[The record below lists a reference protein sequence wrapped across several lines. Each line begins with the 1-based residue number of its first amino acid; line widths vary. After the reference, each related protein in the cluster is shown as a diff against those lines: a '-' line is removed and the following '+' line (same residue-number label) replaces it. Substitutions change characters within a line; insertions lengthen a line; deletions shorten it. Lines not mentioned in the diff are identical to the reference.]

1 MPSKN
6 KVNLMT
12 VFLSAL
18 GVVLVGAVIYYL
30 SSPAN
35 QAEANIALK
44 HKDAA
49 VVDLGRAIYAENCAS
64 CHGVALEG
72 QANWQQRDA
81 DGYLPAPPHDE
92 TGHTWHHPDSYLFLM
107 TKYGIEEMIGKSYP
121 NNMPAYEDKL
131 TDEEILAV
139 LSYIKS
145 TWSGRIQR
153 QHDQINARPKHNRK
167 IVTMFENLFWQQLS
181 VAPDSRISKLPT
193 SQTVG

>member
-1 MPSKN
+1 MP
-6 KVNLMT
+6 
-12 VFLSAL
+12 VFLSVIGVL
-18 GVVLVGAVIYYL
+18 LVGVVLYYL

-35 QAEANIALK
+35 EAEANISLK
-44 HKDAA
+44 YKDAA
-49 VVDLGRAIYAENCAS
+49 VIDLGRVVYVENCGS

-72 QANWQQRDA
+72 QANWRQRGS

-107 TKYGIEEMIGKSYP
+107 TKYGIDSMIGKSYP

-131 TDEEILAV
+131 ADEEILAV

-153 QHDQINARPKHNRK
+153 QHDQINARAKP
-167 IVTMFENLFWQQLS
+167 Q
-181 VAPDSRISKLPT
+181 
-193 SQTVG
+193 

>member
-1 MPSKN
+1 MSDKSKVKLMP
-6 KVNLMT
+6 

-18 GVVLVGAVIYYL
+18 CILLVGGVIYYL
-30 SSPAN
+30 SLLVN
-35 QAEANIALK
+35 KAEESIALK
-44 HKDAA
+44 HKDDAI
-49 VVDLGRAIYAENCAS
+49 VDLGRVVYAENCAS

-72 QANWQQRDA
+72 QANWRQRDA

-131 TDEEILAV
+131 TDEEILAA

-145 TWSGRIQR
+145 TWSGLIQR
-153 QHDQINARPKHNRK
+153 QHDQINARAKA
-167 IVTMFENLFWQQLS
+167 Q
-181 VAPDSRISKLPT
+181 
-193 SQTVG
+193 

>member
-1 MPSKN
+1 MPVS
-6 KVNLMT
+6 
-12 VFLSAL
+12 LSAVGIL
-18 GVVLVGAVIYYL
+18 FTGAVIYYL
-30 SSPAN
+30 SSSAN
-35 QAEANIALK
+35 EVEANIALK

-49 VVDLGRAIYAENCAS
+49 IVDLGRAIYAENCAS

-72 QANWQQRDA
+72 QDNWQQRDV

-92 TGHTWHHPDSYLFLM
+92 TGHTWHHPDLYLFLM

-131 TDEEILAV
+131 TDEEILAA

-153 QHDQINARPKHNRK
+153 QHDQINALAK
-167 IVTMFENLFWQQLS
+167 VQ
-181 VAPDSRISKLPT
+181 
-193 SQTVG
+193 

>member
-1 MPSKN
+1 MSNKN
-6 KVNLMT
+6 KANLMS

-18 GVVLVGAVIYYL
+18 GVLLVGAVIYYL

-35 QAEANIALK
+35 EAEANIALK
-44 HKDAA
+44 HKEAA
-49 VVDLGRAIYAENCAS
+49 VVDLGRVVYAANCAS

-72 QANWQQRDA
+72 QASWRQRDA
-81 DGYLPAPPHDE
+81 DGYLLAPPHDE

-107 TKYGIEEMIGKSYP
+107 TKYGIESMIGKSYP

-153 QHDQINARPKHNRK
+153 QHDQINARIKA
-167 IVTMFENLFWQQLS
+167 Q
-181 VAPDSRISKLPT
+181 
-193 SQTVG
+193 